1 MPYTTLIDADTV
13 AAHLADPNWVIV
25 DCRFTLTIPTAGENA
40 WRETHVP
47 GAHYAHLD
55 RDLAQ
60 PKTATSGRHPLP
72 DPAAFAAALG
82 RWGIAPGKQVI
93 VYDDSFGAMAARLWW
108 MLRYWVGHAPV
119 ALLDGGWQKW
129 KRDGHPLSAEVP
141 AAGSTPYAFTP
152 KTEHLIDAPRL
163 AAALARREVCLI
175 DARPERRFSGEDD
188 PIDPVAGHIPGSANW
203 PFEENLDIDGTLMT
217 PAELAAA
224 YGPIIGATPPAQ
236 VVHSCGS
243 GVTACL
249 NLLAMEHA
257 GLAGARLY
265 AGSWS
270 DWITDPARPI
280 ETGPRHSPPA

>member
-1 MPYTTLIDADTV
+1 MPYTTLVDAGTV
-13 AAHLADPNWVIV
+13 AAHLADPDWVIV
-25 DCRFTLTIPTAGENA
+25 DCRFTLTVPAAGEAA
-40 WRETHVP
+40 WREAHVP

-55 RDLAQ
+55 RDLAR
-60 PKTATSGRHPLP
+60 PKTPTTGRHPLP
-72 DPAAFAAALG
+72 DPVAFAAALG
-82 RWGIAPGKQVI
+82 RWGVAPGRQVV

-108 MLRYWVGHAPV
+108 MLRHWVGHDAV

-129 KRDGHPLSAEVP
+129 KRDGHPVNATVP
-141 AAGSTPYAFTP
+141 APGSTAYAFTP
-152 KTEHLIDAPRL
+152 RRAPLIDAPTL
-163 AAALARREVCLI
+163 AAALARNEVRLI

-203 PFEENLDIDGTLMT
+203 PFEENLDIDGTLMS

-224 YGPIIGATPPAQ
+224 YGPLIGTTPPAQ

-270 DWITDPARPI
+270 DWITDPARGV
-280 ETGPRHSPPA
+280 ETGPRHSPPP